1 MNSTLLLL
9 PGMMCDARLFTPQIE
24 ALSARYSIMLPSL
37 TVGTSIQV
45 LAQNVLA
52 QAPKQFALAGLSM
65 GGIVAMEMLR
75 QAPQRIN
82 RLALMDTNPLAEGPE
97 RQALRE
103 PQMVRVRSGGLPAI
117 MREELIP
124 KYLADESING
134 AIVDLCMDMAEVLG
148 PDVFCSQSTALRDRI
163 DQREILSQYSGPTL
177 ILCGEDDQLC
187 PVARHELMR
196 NLIPSARLAVIPG
209 AGHLPVLE
217 QPERTTQELQ
227 SWLNG

>member
-24 ALSARYSIMLPSL
+24 AFSARHSIMLPSL
-37 TVGTSIQV
+37 TGGSSIQV
-45 LAQNVLA
+45 LAHNVLA

-75 QAPQRIN
+75 QAPRRIN
-82 RLALMDTNPLAEGPE
+82 RLALMDTNPLSELPE

-103 PQMVRVRSGGLPAI
+103 PQMVRVRSDGLPAI
-117 MREELIP
+117 MRKELIP
-124 KYLADESING
+124 KYLTDESING
-134 AIVDLCMDMAEVLG
+134 SIVDLCMEMAKALG
-148 PDVFCSQSTALRDRI
+148 PDVFCSQSKALRERI
-163 DQREILSQYSGPTL
+163 DQREILSQYSGSTL

-187 PVARHELMR
+187 PVAHHKLMR
-196 NLIPSARLAVIPG
+196 DLMPNAHLAVIPA

-227 SWLNG
+227 CWLDG

>member
-82 RLALMDTNPLAEGPE
+82 RLALMDTNPLAEVPE

-124 KYLADESING
+124 KSLADESING